1 MAESLSIRVRFFKD
15 LPLYVEKP
23 VQMDSCIVPEHLWM
37 RWINNQSTE
46 VLLLKVQVNE
56 TKHIFTVD
64 SSHNLPR
71 NVIYIADHYATEFDR
86 ETIYQAELLEEM
98 PPIATQITLQLLESD
113 FGDIDI
119 ASAASE
125 YLSKCNVLKN
135 HSILQIPFPDLGDL
149 VLDVFVADTKPE
161 DFVLLRGEVPLEIA
175 SGHHHEELVPQLQR
189 PLTPVPITDF
199 SQIIGDEMFP
209 GMSGGSSSSFTPFC
223 GKGNRLGS

>member
-1 MAESLSIRVRFFKD
+1 M
-15 LPLYVEKP
+15 PLNVERP
-23 VQMDSCIVPEHLWM
+23 LQMDSCIVPKHLWVK
-37 RWINNQSTE
+37 WINEQTTE
-46 VLLLKVQVNE
+46 VLLLRVQVNN
-56 TKHIFTVD
+56 TIHIFTVD

-71 NVIYIADHYATEFDR
+71 NIIYIADHYASEFDN
-86 ETIYQAELLEEM
+86 ETIYEAELLEEM

-135 HSILQIPFPDLGDL
+135 HSILQIPFPDLGDM
-149 VLDVFVADTKPE
+149 VLDIFVADTKPE
-161 DFVLLRGEVPLEIA
+161 DFVLLRGEVPLEID
-175 SGHHHEELVPQLQR
+175 SGQSQEEPHAQNQR
-189 PLTPVPITDF
+189 PSTPIPITDF

-209 GMSGGSSSSFTPFC
+209 GMGGGSSFTPFC

>member
-1 MAESLSIRVRFFKD
+1 
-15 LPLYVEKP
+15 
-23 VQMDSCIVPEHLWM
+23 MDSCVVPEDLWM
-37 RWINNQSTE
+37 RWINNQTTE
-46 VLLLKVQVNE
+46 VLLLKIQVNE

-64 SSHNLPR
+64 SSHNLPI

-86 ETIYQAELLEEM
+86 ETIYQSELLEEM

-135 HSILQIPFPDLGDL
+135 HSILQIPFPDLGNL

-175 SGHHHEELVPQLQR
+175 SGHHEEHEEPVPQLQR

-209 GMSGGSSSSFTPFC
+209 GMGGSNSSFKPFC

>member
-1 MAESLSIRVRFFKD
+1 M
-15 LPLYVEKP
+15 PLNVEKP
-23 VQMDSCIVPEHLWM
+23 VQMDSCVVPEHLWM
-37 RWINNQSTE
+37 RWIERQTTE

-64 SSHNLPR
+64 SSHSLPR
-71 NVIYIADHYATEFDR
+71 NVIFIPDHYVSEFDR
-86 ETIYQAELLEEM
+86 ETIYSAELLEEM

-135 HSILQIPFPDLGDL
+135 HSILQIPFPDLDDL

-161 DFVLLRGEVPLEIA
+161 DFVLLRGEVPLEIV
-175 SGHHHEELVPQLQR
+175 GHQQEEPEQNQR
-189 PLTPVPITDF
+189 PPTPVPITDF

-209 GMSGGSSSSFTPFC
+209 AMGSSSSFTPFC